1 MNPKIPLK
9 SRKERISMKTA
20 VIICGALL
28 TFFGLFS
35 ASGKF
40 SKIENTMKAMEHVG
54 VKPAQIKILAILET
68 LGALGIIVGI
78 WSKPLGIVAASGMT
92 LYFIGA
98 VVAHL
103 RIKDKLKD
111 YAPALFIFIVAALTL
126 VFELKRK

>member
-1 MNPKIPLK
+1 
-9 SRKERISMKTA
+9 MKTA

-78 WSKPLGIVAASGMT
+78 WSKPLGIAAASGMT